1 MSVKKRILEVGE
13 AIVKAVIFMFF
24 LLVSLFVGAVAMV
37 GVIVTAIDTISKRK
51 RRNKWYEEYE
61 CEDDDDEEEPD
72 FEDDVESW

>member
-61 CEDDDDEEEPD
+61 CEDEEEPD
-72 FEDDVESW
+72 FEDDVERW

>member
-24 LLVSLFVGAVAMV
+24 LLVSLFVGAVAMI
-37 GVIVTAIDTISKRK
+37 GVSAAAIDAISKRK

-72 FEDDVESW
+72 FEDDVEDW